1 MGPRV
6 LPPVDLELPKDFD
19 HEQPYERDRKRM
31 AMVTQRSKVAH

>member
-1 MGPRV
+1 MPPKV
-6 LPPVDLELPKDFD
+6 LPPVELALPKDFD